1 MDKVVMNID
10 EFIKQIKE
18 NTPIYR
24 SDFFTVSDSPN
35 WKELHPLGPVHF
47 QFQCK
52 LCGEI
57 VLTDSR
63 ECEFTD
69 NLWEKL
75 SFHLVKHA

>member
-1 MDKVVMNID
+1 MNL
-10 EFIKQIKE
+10 EQFIRQIKE
-18 NTPIYR
+18 STPIYR
-24 SDFFTVSDSPN
+24 SDFFNVSDWPN

-63 ECEFTD
+63 ECDFTD
-69 NLWEKL
+69 PIWAKI
-75 SFHLVKHA
+75 SPHLEKHA